1 MVFEELVLVQTT
13 GTIMRNRTIAA
24 TAAAIAGL
32 AGALL
37 PNVAAAQNTPWLV
50 RVRALHLD
58 SANKD
63 STGLGLSI
71 NNRFIPEL
79 DVSYFFTPELAVEL
93 VLTYPQKQ
101 KLRSNGTQI
110 GEFKHLPPVLS
121 AQYHFTSFGAFKPY
135 LGAGI
140 NYTRI
145 SDVEFTPAVQAAL
158 SPSLDKSSVGFAVQA
173 GLDYAL
179 SPKLS
184 LNFDIKKFQLKTD
197 VKSAGTKVGELKID
211 PVLVGVGLGYRF

>member
-1 MVFEELVLVQTT
+1 
-13 GTIMRNRTIAA
+13 MRNRT
-24 TAAAIAGL
+24 TAAAAAAAAVACL
-32 AGALL
+32 AGAML
-37 PNVAAAQNTPWLV
+37 PSIAAAQDTPWLV

-71 NNRFIPEL
+71 NNRFIPEV
-79 DVSYFFTPELAVEL
+79 DISYFFTPEFALEL

-101 KLRSNGTQI
+101 KLRSNGTEI
-110 GEFKHLPPVLS
+110 GTFKHLPPVLS
-121 AQYHFTSFGAFKPY
+121 AQYHFTRFGAFKPY

-145 SDVEFTPAVQAAL
+145 SNVEFTPAVQAAL
-158 SPSLDKSSVGFAVQA
+158 SPSLDKSSVGFSVQA

-184 LNFDIKKFQLKTD
+184 LNFDIKKMQLRTD
-197 VKSAGTKVGELKID
+197 VKSAGTTVGELKID
-211 PVLVGVGLGYRF
+211 PVLIGVGLGYRF